1 MVQEKLLTVNKLR
14 TEFFQNK
21 KTSVTAIN
29 EISFDIGKGEILG
42 LVGESGC
49 GKSVT
54 SLSIMRLLN
63 FTSGKVTK
71 GEVIF
76 DGKDLQKLSEKE
88 MREIRGGKMSMIFQE
103 PMSSLN
109 PAMRIDKQ
117 MIEGIRLHTN
127 LSKQEA
133 RERAAK
139 ILQQVGIPDP
149 ERVLKNYPH
158 QLSGGMSQR
167 VMIAMAMSCNPQLLI
182 ADEPTTALDVTIQAQ
197 ILELMKK
204 IQQEEGMSILLITHD
219 LGVVAEMC
227 TRVIVMYAG
236 EIVEEA
242 PVEVLFN
249 NPTHPYTEGLIASVP
264 KLGSGVKVL
273 PSIPGSVPDLSMLP
287 KGCRFAP
294 RCKYAT
300 ERCHNEEPDLFEVS
314 EHQKCRCWLR
324 DPHAGRKGGEIR
336 MGTIVSVKNVSKIFP
351 VGKNLFGK
359 PDKFV
364 HAVNDVSFD
373 IQEGETFS
381 VVGESGCGKSTTG
394 RLIDHL
400 LIPDSGEIWFEGKDI
415 SKLSENEMRPL
426 RKDIQMIFQDPAGS
440 LNPRMRVEDLVEEPL
455 LIHTNLSK
463 EERMKIVHELLE
475 TVGLSAKHAKRYPHE
490 FSGGQKQ
497 RIGIARA
504 LTVRPKLIIADEP
517 ISALDVSIQAQVLNL
532 LHELQQKFNLT
543 YMFISHDLSVVEM
556 ISDRIAVMYL
566 GFVVETAPKEMLYK
580 NPSHPYTQALLSAVP
595 IPDPG
600 HQKERIILEGDIPS
614 TINLPKGCPFA
625 ARCKMCKPECLETRP
640 TPKEIEPGHIV
651 SCHLFK

>member
-242 PVEVLFN
+242 PVEALFN

-324 DPHAGRKGGEIR
+324 DPHAG
-336 MGTIVSVKNVSKIFP
+336 VP
-351 VGKNLFGK
+351 
-359 PDKFV
+359 
-364 HAVNDVSFD
+364 
-373 IQEGETFS
+373 QEG
-381 VVGESGCGKSTTG
+381 
-394 RLIDHL
+394 
-400 LIPDSGEIWFEGKDI
+400 
-415 SKLSENEMRPL
+415 
-426 RKDIQMIFQDPAGS
+426 
-440 LNPRMRVEDLVEEPL
+440 
-455 LIHTNLSK
+455 K
-463 EERMKIVHELLE
+463 EEK
-475 TVGLSAKHAKRYPHE
+475 
-490 FSGGQKQ
+490 
-497 RIGIARA
+497 
-504 LTVRPKLIIADEP
+504 
-517 ISALDVSIQAQVLNL
+517 
-532 LHELQQKFNLT
+532 
-543 YMFISHDLSVVEM
+543 
-556 ISDRIAVMYL
+556 
-566 GFVVETAPKEMLYK
+566 
-580 NPSHPYTQALLSAVP
+580 
-595 IPDPG
+595 
-600 HQKERIILEGDIPS
+600 
-614 TINLPKGCPFA
+614 
-625 ARCKMCKPECLETRP
+625 
-640 TPKEIEPGHIV
+640 
-651 SCHLFK
+651 